1 MDNILK
7 QRLIGALILVAL
19 GVVFWPIIFVEPEG
33 PGGLPGAR
41 IPPPPSVDTT
51 PIEPPDTAGL
61 REAPQVA
68 AQRDARAEEAAALAV
83 REASDAEPEPEQ
95 TPEPEVEPKPAP
107 TAVSQAS
114 SQAETETARSTR
126 KAAPVS
132 PKLDAQGVPL
142 AWILQV
148 ISVSNKTRAES
159 IRDDLITDGH
169 KAYVKPIKSAGRT
182 LYRVYIGPKFEKAQL
197 ERIQGQINS
206 QLGVKSMVA
215 RYVP

>member
-19 GVVFWPIIFVEPEG
+19 GVVFWPIIFVEPDG

-41 IPPPPSVDTT
+41 MPPPPSVDTT

-61 REAPQVA
+61 REAAQVD
-68 AQRDARAEEAAALAV
+68 AQREARAEEAAALA
-83 REASDAEPEPEQ
+83 EAEEAITASEAESEQ
-95 TPEPEVEPKPAP
+95 EQESEVEPAPETASKPSA
-107 TAVSQAS
+107 
-114 SQAETETARSTR
+114 QAETEVARAPR

-132 PKLDAQGVPL
+132 PKLDAQGVPV

-148 ISVSNKTRAES
+148 VSVSNKSRAET
-159 IRDDLITDGH
+159 IRDGLIADGH
-169 KAYVKPIKSAGRT
+169 KAYVKPIKSADRT
-182 LYRVYIGPKFEKAQL
+182 LYRVYIGPKFERAQL
-197 ERIQGQINS
+197 ERIQGQVNS

>member
-33 PGGLPGAR
+33 PGGLPGSR
-41 IPPPPSVDTT
+41 MPPPPEVNTT

-61 REAPQVA
+61 RQAPAVVA
-68 AQRDARAEEAAALAV
+68 QQEARAEEAAAIERAPEPV
-83 REASDAEPEPEQ
+83 VEEAPIEPDVVEPETDAEAP
-95 TPEPEVEPKPAP
+95 TVEP
-107 TAVSQAS
+107 Q
-114 SQAETETARSTR
+114 RSTR
-126 KAAPVS
+126 TVS
-132 PKLDAQGVPL
+132 PESPQLDEQGVPV

-148 ISVSNKTRAES
+148 VSLSNKSRAES
-159 IRDDLITDGH
+159 IRDDLIADGH
-169 KAYVKPIKSAGRT
+169 KAYVKPITSGDRT
-182 LYRVYIGPKFEKAQL
+182 LYRVYIGPKFERAQL
-197 ERIQGQINS
+197 DKIKASIDR

>member
-114 SQAETETARSTR
+114 SQAETETAKVVRRSALTIFMMIPPHR
-126 KAAPVS
+126 R
-132 PKLDAQGVPL
+132 Q
-142 AWILQV
+142 
-148 ISVSNKTRAES
+148 
-159 IRDDLITDGH
+159 
-169 KAYVKPIKSAGRT
+169 
-182 LYRVYIGPKFEKAQL
+182 
-197 ERIQGQINS
+197 
-206 QLGVKSMVA
+206 
-215 RYVP
+215 

>member
-33 PGGLPGAR
+33 PGGLPGSR
-41 IPPPPSVDTT
+41 MPPPPEVNTT

-61 REAPQVA
+61 RQAPEVA
-68 AQRDARAEEAAALAV
+68 AQQEARAEETAAV
-83 REASDAEPEPEQ
+83 EAEPEPEA
-95 TPEPEVEPKPAP
+95 TAEEEAPLEAVASEPDAGVESATVEPE
-107 TAVSQAS
+107 
-114 SQAETETARSTR
+114 RSTR
-126 KAAPVS
+126 TSAPES
-132 PKLDAQGVPL
+132 PQLDAQGVPV

-148 ISVSNKTRAES
+148 VSLSNKSRAET
-159 IRDDLITDGH
+159 IRDDLIGDGH
-169 KAYVKPIKSAGRT
+169 KAYVKAIRSGDRT
-182 LYRVYIGPKFEKAQL
+182 LYRVYIGPKFERAQL
-197 ERIQGQINS
+197 DKIKADIDR

>member
-7 QRLIGALILVAL
+7 QRLIGALILLAL
-19 GVVFWPIIFVEPEG
+19 GVVFWPIIFVEPQG

-41 IPPPPSVDTT
+41 IPPPPLVDTT

-68 AQRDARAEEAAALAV
+68 AQRDARAEEAAAIAEM
-83 REASDAEPEPEQ
+83 EASTTEPEPEQ
-95 TPEPEVEPKPAP
+95 NPEPDVAPVPAEE
-107 TAVSQAS
+107 TVSEAS
-114 SQAETETARSTR
+114 LQAEAEVARATR
-126 KAAPVS
+126 KAAPVA
-132 PKLDAQGVPL
+132 PKLDAQGVPE

-148 ISVSNKTRAES
+148 VSVSNKTRAES
-159 IRDDLITDGH
+159 IRDGLIADGH
-169 KAYVKPIKSAGRT
+169 KAYVKPIKSADRT
-182 LYRVYIGPKFEKAQL
+182 LYRVYIGPKFERAQL
-197 ERIQGQINS
+197 ERIQGQVNS